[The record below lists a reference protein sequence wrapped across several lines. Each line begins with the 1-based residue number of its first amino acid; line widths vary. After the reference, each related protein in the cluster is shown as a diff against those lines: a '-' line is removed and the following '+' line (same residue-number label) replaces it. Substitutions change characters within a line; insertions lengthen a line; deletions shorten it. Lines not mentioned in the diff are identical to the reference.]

1 MQLTNPSFK
10 FASTVVLAYPDT
22 TRLAGYRAA
31 LYLLNALT
39 PEHGLND
46 NDQCKCSVN
55 VKPKELVCST
65 PDIDLQAESSEE
77 ISVLF
82 STPTSSPSLTFCFV
96 NGLPAQ
102 EKISELVD
110 SVLSLLEESGVERI
124 VVPVAADL
132 VGVKDSDRLWI
143 RTFDLPE
150 DTGGAENMKTKA
162 SHMGN
167 ELPSDANT
175 NDAFLSTLDTILC
188 VSGFKHSSIL
198 IHGDKRPVGSGYR
211 EKVVF
216 GQEYADETDSNV
228 AGALQS
234 ALAEALGV
242 RVADKAG
249 GSVVATR
256 VQLDPESVSR
266 ELPPAFG

>member
-10 FASTVVLAYPDT
+10 FASTVVLAYPDA

-39 PEHGLND
+39 PAHGLND

-55 VKPKELVCST
+55 VKPKEFVCST
-65 PDIDLQAESSEE
+65 PDIDRQAETGEE
-77 ISVLF
+77 VSVLF

-96 NGLPAQ
+96 NGLPTQ
-102 EKISELVD
+102 EKIPELVD

-124 VVPVAADL
+124 VVLAAADL
-132 VGVKDSDRLWI
+132 VGLKDSDRLWT

-150 DTGGAENMKTKA
+150 DTSGAENMQSKA
-162 SHMGN
+162 SRNGN
-167 ELPSDANT
+167 ELPSDATT
-175 NDAFLSTLDTILC
+175 NDVFLSTLDTILC

-211 EKVVF
+211 EKVMF
-216 GQEYADETDSNV
+216 GQEYADETDSSV
-228 AGALQS
+228 LGALQS

-242 RVADKAG
+242 KVADKAG
-249 GSVVATR
+249 EPVVATR
-256 VQLDPESVSR
+256 VQLDPESASR